1 MQMNLTPNGFT
12 HDIITIV
19 THNAEAL
26 SAFRTYLE
34 QVPAEARPEAVKA
47 AVVQSFLEDEH
58 FGDYPPVVRN
68 IIGRVLFEEIDWG
81 TVLRSINSYA
91 GYSQGGPRFSVN

>member
-12 HDIITIV
+12 QDIIAVV

-26 SAFRTYLE
+26 SVFRTYLE
-34 QVPAEARPEAVKA
+34 QVPTEARPEAVKA
-47 AVVQSFLEDEH
+47 AVVQSFLEDTH
-58 FGDYPPVVRN
+58 FGNYPPVVKN
-68 IIGRVLFEEIDWG
+68 IIGRVLFHEIDWD
-81 TVLRSINSYA
+81 TVLRSIDSYA